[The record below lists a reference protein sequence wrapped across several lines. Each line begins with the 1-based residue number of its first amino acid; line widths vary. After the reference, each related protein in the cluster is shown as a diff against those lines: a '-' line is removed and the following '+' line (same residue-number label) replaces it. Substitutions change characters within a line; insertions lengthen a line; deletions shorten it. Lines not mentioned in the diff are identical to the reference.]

1 MQLESITRVRK
12 PSSRTHGLGCK
23 PFTETELLAKS
34 HAEFCLQ
41 LAKLY
46 ADECITSTAASCCL
60 AGLLAIDGVS
70 RPFAVRDQLDDLLKT
85 LHPSTFARDQQ

>member
-12 PSSRTHGLGCK
+12 PSSRAHGLGRK
-23 PFTETELLAKS
+23 PFTETELLARS

-46 ADECITSTAASCCL
+46 ADEGNTSTATSCCH
-60 AGLLAIDGVS
+60 AGLLAIDGMS
-70 RPFAVRDQLDDLLKT
+70 RPFAVRDQLDDLLKA
-85 LHPSTFARDQQ
+85 LHLSPFARDQQ